1 MTPSGNALRLKET
14 LVQVFMLARRT
25 VSNYCTVHSQLALSK
40 PPSTQ
45 VGAEMQE
52 ERARATTLQSAQA
65 NLEVELRETKNQEL
79 LHRRGLLAAADELA
93 DTKKLYERKVQELEN
108 EKRQI
113 ERKWKEAV
121 DDYRLVQ
128 NDLKMERENGAAL
141 KVALAQQ
148 SNTQL
153 TLQAHLDASQRL
165 ARSLQEEV
173 EKRLGSA
180 SEMQIQLEKTMKRNE
195 FLEAEAVINEQL
207 RRKLHNQIQELK
219 GWSGRVLGNKWL
231 TPFTRQHSCLCA
243 GTPSGQRREGRNE
256 WSSSHHFP

>member
-1 MTPSGNALRLKET
+1 
-14 LVQVFMLARRT
+14 MLARRV
-25 VSNYCTVHSQLALSK
+25 VSPTISSIVTTTEQ
-40 PPSTQ
+40 PT

-52 ERARATTLQSAQA
+52 ERARATALQSAHV
-65 NLEVELRETKNQEL
+65 NLETELRETKSQEL

-93 DTKKLYERKVQELEN
+93 ETKKTYERKLQELEN
-108 EKRQI
+108 EKRHM

-121 DDYRLVQ
+121 DDCRLVQ
-128 NDLKMERENGAAL
+128 NDLKMERENAVAL
-141 KVALAQQ
+141 KASMAQQ

-173 EKRLGSA
+173 DRRLGSA

-195 FLEAEAVINEQL
+195 FLEAEAIINEQL

-219 GWSGRVLGNKWL
+219 GAFKRCVVL
-231 TPFTRQHSCLCA
+231 
-243 GTPSGQRREGRNE
+243 
-256 WSSSHHFP
+256 